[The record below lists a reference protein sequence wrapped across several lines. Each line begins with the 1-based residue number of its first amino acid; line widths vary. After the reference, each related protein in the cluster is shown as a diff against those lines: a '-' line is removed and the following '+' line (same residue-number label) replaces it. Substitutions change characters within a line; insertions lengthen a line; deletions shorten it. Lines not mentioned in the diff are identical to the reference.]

1 MVLLLLLALTHG
13 FPTPA
18 ATSAP
23 TSAPTPAPKVEYCDD
38 ASLVGCEHQ
47 QCLVDN
53 TPGCLG
59 ATMKSRFGRG
69 ASPAAATAGKD
80 KRKAVRI
87 EARGR
92 MRSRRIQC
100 SSSFTR
106 SRIVKLFVEGQESR

>member
-87 EARGR
+87 EARGADAV
-92 MRSRRIQC
+92 SAN
-100 SSSFTR
+100 SVFEL
-106 SRIVKLFVEGQESR
+106 VHGHGLKLGQES